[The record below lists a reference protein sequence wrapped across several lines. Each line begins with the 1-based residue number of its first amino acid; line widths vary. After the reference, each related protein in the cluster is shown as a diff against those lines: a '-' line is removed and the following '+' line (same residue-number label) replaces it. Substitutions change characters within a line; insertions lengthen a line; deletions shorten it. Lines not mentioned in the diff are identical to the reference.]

1 MQVISNTAK
10 FSNSEYKYLILRI
23 ERTSNKLQYL
33 LVQWRVPTFAII
45 CQVFSERNYNWLSPY
60 CRSSIHKSFAFKPNK
75 QRHEWVTYK
84 LKLLIICKKLF
95 CVKCQNTEFFLVRII
110 PHWTEYRDLRSKI
123 TKKTPYLDTFYA
135 VCFQCSI
142 LKVGTNHS
150 SCTTGLRSEIFNVTQ
165 LYKWSTTRF
174 KFKCKTF

>member
-1 MQVISNTAK
+1 MKEPLISSNTYW
-10 FSNSEYKYLILRI
+10 SSEGYQLLLLSARFVVNGIKTDLVRI
-23 ERTSNKLQYL
+23 AVVSQ
-33 LVQWRVPTFAII
+33 
-45 CQVFSERNYNWLSPY
+45 
-60 CRSSIHKSFAFKPNK
+60 SSIHKSFAFKPNK

-84 LKLLIICKKLF
+84 LKLLIICKKL
-95 CVKCQNTEFFLVRII
+95 L
-110 PHWTEYRDLRSKI
+110 LREVSKYGVFSG
-123 TKKTPYLDTFYA
+123 PYYPALDTFYA

-150 SCTTGLRSEIFNVTQ
+150 SCTTGLRSEIFNVAQ